1 MSPPVNLT
9 GGALF
14 PGPLA
19 SRCVSRT
26 TAALAAGTAVFALL
40 LTGCGEDSSTAAAP
54 ATTTPAVQ
62 VDPGK
67 AGMFVV
73 SYRNAFPKLAAGRDD
88 LAVSGVLNQTCS
100 DIKAGKSEADTIA
113 GIVKSSTN
121 GSVSATEQEARAV
134 YDMAKLMC

>member
-1 MSPPVNLT
+1 M
-9 GGALF
+9 
-14 PGPLA
+14 
-19 SRCVSRT
+19 SRT

-40 LTGCGEDSSTAAAP
+40 LTGCSEDSSTAAP
-54 ATTTPAVQ
+54 ATTTTPAVQ

-67 AGMFVV
+67 AGRFVV

-100 DIKAGKSEADTIA
+100 DIKAGKAEADTIA

>member
-1 MSPPVNLT
+1 M
-9 GGALF
+9 
-14 PGPLA
+14 
-19 SRCVSRT
+19 SRT

-100 DIKAGKSEADTIA
+100 DIKAGKAEADTIA